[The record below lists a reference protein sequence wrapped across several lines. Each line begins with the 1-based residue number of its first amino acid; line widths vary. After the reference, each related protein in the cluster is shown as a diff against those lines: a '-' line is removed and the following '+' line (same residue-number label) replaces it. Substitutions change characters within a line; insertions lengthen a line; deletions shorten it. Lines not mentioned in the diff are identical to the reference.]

1 MSDTTLE
8 MRFDPRTIQHLGVKM
23 YSTLPP
29 ALSEIISN
37 AYDADASNVKIEL
50 FENNGQPK
58 SISII
63 DDGEGMS
70 LSDII
75 NKFLVIGRNRREDIG
90 DVFSPRFNRL
100 STGKKGLGKL
110 ALFGLANKITVR
122 TIKDKKLNVFEL
134 SWDEL
139 INTKSGSYEP
149 HIEILD
155 QYTENKN
162 GTTIKLSE
170 LKRKS
175 KFDANSLANSI
186 SRIFNIDENFSI
198 SIKVN
203 QEPSI
208 IVSMERRYNNL
219 ETQFIWVVEE
229 IINENKNN
237 ITGKILTSKLPISPA
252 SGLRGITIYSR
263 GKLVNQPEFF
273 SDSSSSHFYQ
283 YLTGW
288 INADFIDN
296 LEDDVISTNRQSI
309 NWDQEDMELFRIELQ
324 ELISFI
330 GKEWR
335 QKRKDENSL
344 KINNQTG
351 INTTKWFST
360 LKGDV
365 RSNTEKIVNMIT
377 SDETFENI
385 EPVVKA
391 LHALVPEY
399 PELHWRHLAP
409 ELKDRVS
416 TYYANS
422 QFGEAADISTKIYCE
437 EIRKKTGLHQ
447 DGVDLTGKAFGGSAP
462 QICVADISTI
472 TGQNIQSGQEAMS
485 RGLILG
491 FRNPMAHAPI
501 DTIIPTVFTEID
513 CLNILSLT
521 SYLITRTNKK

>member
-8 MRFDPRTIQHLGVKM
+8 MRFDPKTIQHLGIKM

-37 AYDADASNVKIEL
+37 AYDADASKVKIEL
-50 FENNGQPK
+50 FENNGQPS
-58 SISII
+58 SICII

-75 NKFLVIGRNRREDIG
+75 NKFLIIGRNRRDDIG
-90 DVFSPRFNRL
+90 DIRSSKFKRL

-122 TIKDKKLNVFEL
+122 TIQNNKLNAFEL
-134 SWDEL
+134 SWNDL
-139 INTKSGSYEP
+139 INTSGSYKP
-149 HIEILD
+149 KIEIIEK
-155 QYTENKN
+155 YTSHKN

-175 KFDANSLANSI
+175 KFDAESLANSI
-186 SRIFNIDENFSI
+186 SRIFNVDENFSI
-198 SIKVN
+198 SIKIN
-203 QEPSI
+203 QATPIS
-208 IVSMERRYNNL
+208 VSMERRYNSID
-219 ETQFIWVVEE
+219 TQFNWNVEDV
-229 IINENKNN
+229 ITINKKN
-237 ITGKILTSKLPISPA
+237 ISGKILTAKLPISPA

-273 SDSSSSHFYQ
+273 SESSSSHFYQ

-288 INADFIDN
+288 IDADFIDT

-309 NWDQEDMELFRIELQ
+309 NWDQQDMEVFRKELQ
-324 ELISFI
+324 DLISHI

-335 QKRKDENSL
+335 QKRKDAN
-344 KINNQTG
+344 TTT
-351 INTTKWFST
+351 INTRTGVNTEKWFNT

-365 RSNTEKIVNMIT
+365 KSNTEKIVNIIAN
-377 SDETFENI
+377 DETFENV
-385 EPVVKA
+385 EPVIKA
-391 LHALVPEY
+391 LYALVPEY
-399 PELHWRHLAP
+399 PELHWRYLAP
-409 ELKDRVS
+409 ELKARVS
-416 TYYANS
+416 KYYAND
-422 QFGEAADISTKIYCE
+422 QFGEAADISAKIYCE

-447 DGVDLTGKAFGGSAP
+447 DGVELTGKAFGGSDP